1 MWNKYSVYT
10 MQAGSIALILTG
22 ILKLIQ
28 IVTGMINDKTIGYL
42 AIISGS
48 VFFIG
53 VVSWLIWAAT
63 EYLSSIKPLRK
74 KHHVK
79 K

>member
-22 ILKLIQ
+22 VLKIIQ
-28 IVTGMINDKTIGYL
+28 IVTGIINDEIIGYL

-48 VFFIG
+48 VIFIG
-53 VVSWLIWAAT
+53 MVSFLIWAVT
-63 EYLSSIKPLRK
+63 EYLLSIKALRK
-74 KHHVK
+74 K
-79 K
+79 